1 VTLVYDKNGRPYEDL
16 QKEFDKLKEKHIKE
30 IEHVKK
36 EADVL
41 MMKKIIKYEEQIS
54 RLKDD
59 IDRLAEENNNIK
71 IIKESNK

>member
-1 VTLVYDKNGRPYEDL
+1 MTLVYDQNGRPYEDL
-16 QKEFDKLKEKHIKE
+16 QKEIDKLKEKHIKE
-30 IEHVKK
+30 IEQVKK

-59 IDRLAEENNNIK
+59 IDRIAEENNNIK

>member
-1 VTLVYDKNGRPYEDL
+1 
-16 QKEFDKLKEKHIKE
+16 
-30 IEHVKK
+30 
-36 EADVL
+36 
-41 MMKKIIKYEEQIS
+41 MKKIIKYEEQIS